1 MFTWVGSSVFS
12 ALLVIAATIVVGLKR
27 IDISILLT
35 LLSSSLYK
43 VFAKIFHVTHDY
55 LIEGNK

>member
-35 LLSSSLYK
+35 LLSSSL
-43 VFAKIFHVTHDY
+43 FIGQA
-55 LIEGNK
+55 